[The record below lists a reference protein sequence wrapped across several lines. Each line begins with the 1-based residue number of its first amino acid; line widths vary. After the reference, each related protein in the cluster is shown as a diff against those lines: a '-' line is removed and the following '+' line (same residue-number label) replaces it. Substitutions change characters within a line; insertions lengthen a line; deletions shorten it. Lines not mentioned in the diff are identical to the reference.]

1 MSLTPSDR
9 SSLIRLA
16 SSLPVGDTKRKAI
29 LAGLNRSANLS
40 RSVLEAD
47 PTAQVEEMQDIGV
60 VVIRYVSP
68 QGRLAAAM
76 YTRRSDKPVW
86 VYVFKSDRA
95 REIYIQSQVDAVTK
109 AVQERKE
116 RAQAK
121 KEFQHNLQV
130 GDILVSSWGYDQTN
144 INFYEVVGVTSKQVA
159 LRKVEKKVVGG
170 GGSTHN
176 RVVPLPG
183 RFQPGPI
190 LKKTPRKN
198 GMGGGAYVKITSS
211 ETAYLWDGKPE
222 SETAAGYGH

>member
-1 MSLTPSDR
+1 MPLTPSDR

-29 LAGLNRSANLS
+29 LAGLNMSADLS
-40 RSVLEAD
+40 RSILEAN

-60 VVIRYVSP
+60 VIIRYVSP
-68 QGRLAAAM
+68 KGRMAAAM

-86 VYVFKSDRA
+86 VYVFKSDMA
-95 REIYIQSQVDAVTK
+95 REIYIQSQVDAVTQ

-130 GDILVSSWGYDQTN
+130 GNILVSSWGYDQTN
-144 INFYEVVGVTSKQVA
+144 IDFYEVINVTPKQVA
-159 LRKVEKKVVGG
+159 VRKIEKKTVGG

-176 RVVPLPG
+176 LVVPLPG
-183 RFQPGPI
+183 RFQPGPA
-190 LKKTPRKN
+190 LKKIPQKSS
-198 GMGGGAYVKITSS
+198 MGGAYVKINTSES
-211 ETAYLWDGKPE
+211 AYLWDGRPE